1 MKKIFFLLIV
11 LFFNNINISNSEE
24 KIVFIDLNFIFSNSV
39 AGKDLN
45 QQIKKS
51 SESLNEKIKNFQ
63 KNIDLKKKELLAQK
77 NVINP
82 EDYKSKL
89 FNFENDIKE
98 INQKISLE
106 NKNLKIFKSKV
117 EKEFF
122 KKLNVVIE
130 EYSVDNSISIILK
143 KNDLLMAKKELDI
156 TTDIIN
162 LFNEKV
168 DKISIN

>member
-98 INQKISLE
+98 INKKISLE
-106 NKNLKIFKSKV
+106 NNNLKIFKSKV